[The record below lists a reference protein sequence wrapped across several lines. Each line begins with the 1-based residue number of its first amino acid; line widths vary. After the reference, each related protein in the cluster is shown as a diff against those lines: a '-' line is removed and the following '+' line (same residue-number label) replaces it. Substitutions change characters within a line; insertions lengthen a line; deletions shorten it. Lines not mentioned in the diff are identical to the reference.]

1 MNASLER
8 VLTANPH
15 TADATVDPL
24 TAENATVT
32 RSDAAQTPTTPGR
45 ISREALPSASELRG
59 QLPVDA
65 DLAGQIRQHR
75 DEINAILA
83 GDDDRLLVVVGPCS
97 IHDLKAAREYAQRLA
112 VIEPQVRDRLKLVM
126 RVYVE
131 KPRTTVGWKGLAYD
145 PHLDGSDDMATGLR
159 QARELMREIN
169 QLGLPV
175 ATELLQPL
183 TAAYLEDLLGWAA
196 IGARTTES
204 QIHREMASG
213 LGCVVGFK
221 NGTDGGVEV
230 AVQAIGAAAHG
241 HRHFGMD
248 DSGRPALIETA
259 GNPHT
264 HVVLRGGHGQPN
276 YDAASVA
283 ACRRELEGAGL
294 TPRLMV
300 DCSHA
305 NSRKDHRRQ
314 SEVMLDV
321 LSQRLAGDDA
331 LIGVMLESHLNE
343 GKQALPAAEKL
354 SQLRHGVSVTDA
366 CLGWET
372 TEHLLSL
379 AAERLREA

>member
-45 ISREALPSASELRG
+45 ISREALPSASELRE

-169 QLGLPV
+169 QLCLPV
-175 ATELLQPL
+175 ATELLQSL

>member
-1 MNASLER
+1 M
-8 VLTANPH
+8 
-15 TADATVDPL
+15 
-24 TAENATVT
+24 TAETTPVT
-32 RSDAAQTPTTPGR
+32 RFDAAQTPTTPGR
-45 ISREALPSASELRG
+45 ISREALPSASELRA

-75 DEINAILA
+75 AEINAILA
-83 GDDDRLLVVVGPCS
+83 GEDDRLLVVVGPCS

-112 VIEPQVRDRLKLVM
+112 VIEPQVSDRLKLVM

-145 PHLDGSDDMATGLR
+145 PHLDGSDDMASGLC

-213 LGCVVGFK
+213 LGCAVGFK

-276 YDAASVA
+276 YDADSVA

-343 GKQALPAAEKL
+343 GKQALPAADKL

-379 AAERLREA
+379 AAERLRDA